1 MKVALQILITI
12 SMFPFLAHAISGQVV
27 NPSFSGLNDYGY
39 KRIELKEPNNAQN
52 YLSIMDCYFDKPKK
66 DFVDVHYKTITN
78 GAPRSE
84 THVIINCEEKSF
96 SKVGQAGMTA
106 TYVMH
111 NPNYMRAFQIPA
123 KDSIDEQLISY
134 VCGTQIKKDQAAF
147 NTEETELLTKA
158 K

>member
-1 MKVALQILITI
+1 MKVAFQILITI

-39 KRIELKEPNNAQN
+39 KRIELQEPNNVQN

-78 GAPRSE
+78 GAAKSE
-84 THVIINCEEKSF
+84 THVIINCTAKSF
-96 SKVGQAGMTA
+96 SRVDQAGIIA

-111 NPNYMRAFQIPA
+111 NPNYMRTFQVPA
-123 KDSIDEQLISY
+123 KGSIDEQLISY
-134 VCGTQIKKDQAAF
+134 VCGTQIKKDQTAF
-147 NTEETELLTKA
+147 NAEETALLTKA